1 MLDTLTV
8 ALLWFAALGCA
19 LIGGLYFAFSAFI
32 MRAFASIDPSA
43 GIAAMN
49 AINRV
54 ILRSLFMPLFWATTL
69 AALALAGL
77 ALTRGGP
84 GAGAMLAGGTLYL
97 VGMFVCTVV
106 FNVPLN
112 NALQA
117 AQGAGEAALP
127 VWQRYLRQW
136 TRWNHVRTVA
146 SLGAAALFVWVL
158 SIHTAY

>member
-32 MRAFASIDPSA
+32 MRAFASLDPAA

-49 AINRV
+49 AINRD
-54 ILRSLFMPLFWATTL
+54 ILHSLFMPLFWATTL

-77 ALTRGGP
+77 ALARGGP
-84 GAGAMLAGGTLYL
+84 GAGAMLAGGALYF
-97 VGMFVCTVV
+97 VGMFVCTVA

-112 NALQA
+112 NTLQA
-117 AQGAGEAALP
+117 AEGAGEAALP

-146 SLGAAALFVWVL
+146 SLGTAALSVWVL
-158 SIHTAY
+158 LLRTEY